1 MTYIIN
7 TSNGLIEMA
16 DKDILH
22 EHVQREE
29 QRLARIEDKIDKL
42 SDAMINLARA
52 EEKLINIEKANAQH
66 FERMNRFSQ
75 RMDDIE
81 DSVNEQG
88 KTVKVMQ
95 YIITL
100 TATIFAGVVVK
111 MFFDA

>member
-1 MTYIIN
+1 
-7 TSNGLIEMA
+7 MA
-16 DKDILH
+16 DTNKELY

-42 SDAMINLARA
+42 SDAMIDLARA
-52 EEKLINIEKANAQH
+52 EEKLINIEKSNAQH
-66 FERMNRFSQ
+66 FERMNRFSK
-75 RMDDIE
+75 RMDDME
-81 DSVNEQG
+81 DSVQEQG

-100 TATIFAGVVVK
+100 SATVFAGVVVK

>member
-1 MTYIIN
+1 
-7 TSNGLIEMA
+7 MA
-16 DKDILH
+16 DNNQLIQ

-42 SDAMINLARA
+42 SDAMIDLARA
-52 EEKLINIEKANAQH
+52 EEKLINIEKANSQH
-66 FERMNRFSQ
+66 FERMNRFSM
-75 RMDDIE
+75 RMDDME
-81 DSVNEQG
+81 DSVQEQG

-100 TATIFAGVVVK
+100 SATVFAGVVVK

>member
-1 MTYIIN
+1 
-7 TSNGLIEMA
+7 MA
-16 DKDILH
+16 DTNKELY

-42 SDAMINLARA
+42 SDAMIDLARA
-52 EEKLINIEKANAQH
+52 EEKLINIEKANSQH
-66 FERMNRFSQ
+66 FERMNRFSS
-75 RMDDIE
+75 RMDEIE
-81 DSVNEQG
+81 DSVQEQG

-100 TATIFAGVVVK
+100 SSTVFAGVVVK

>member
-1 MTYIIN
+1 MSDN
-7 TSNGLIEMA
+7 S
-16 DKDILH
+16 KDLY
-22 EHVQREE
+22 EHVRREE

-52 EEKLINIEKANAQH
+52 EEKLINIEKGNAQH

-100 TATIFAGVVVK
+100 TATVFAGVIVK
-111 MFFDA
+111 IFFDA

>member
-1 MTYIIN
+1 
-7 TSNGLIEMA
+7 MA
-16 DKDILH
+16 DNSKDLY

-42 SDAMINLARA
+42 SDAMIDLARA
-52 EEKLINIEKANAQH
+52 EEKLINIEKANSQH
-66 FERMNRFSQ
+66 FERMNRFSM
-75 RMDDIE
+75 RMDDME
-81 DSVNEQG
+81 DSVQEQG

-100 TATIFAGVVVK
+100 SATVFAGVVVK

>member
-1 MTYIIN
+1 MGW
-7 TSNGLIEMA
+7 SKMA
-16 DKDILH
+16 DNNQLIQ

-42 SDAMINLARA
+42 SDAMIDLARA
-52 EEKLINIEKANAQH
+52 EEKLINIEKANSQH
-66 FERMNRFSQ
+66 FERMNRFSM
-75 RMDDIE
+75 RMDDME
-81 DSVNEQG
+81 DSVQEQG

-100 TATIFAGVVVK
+100 SATVFAGVVVK

>member
-1 MTYIIN
+1 
-7 TSNGLIEMA
+7 MA
-16 DKDILH
+16 DNTILQ

-42 SDAMINLARA
+42 SDATIDLARA
-52 EEKLINIEKANAQH
+52 EEKLINIEKANSQH
-66 FERMNRFSQ
+66 FERMNRFSM
-75 RMDDIE
+75 RMDDME
-81 DSVNEQG
+81 DTVQEQG